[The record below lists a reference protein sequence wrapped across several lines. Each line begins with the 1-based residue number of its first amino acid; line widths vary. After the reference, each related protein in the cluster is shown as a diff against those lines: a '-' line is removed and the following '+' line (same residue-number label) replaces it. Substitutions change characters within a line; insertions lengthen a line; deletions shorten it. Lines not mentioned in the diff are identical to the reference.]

1 MEPSEDFLYY
11 LDYYLDF
18 LILLLY
24 KAKILILS
32 FVIMKRFKQIYSYCK
47 HNDRNNVSLLY

>member
-32 FVIMKRFKQIYSYCK
+32 FVIIKRFKQIYSYCK